1 MTAMPYRSKQP
12 FGRDGFGQLVRA
24 ELTKFRSVRAWMI
37 TLGVAAFL
45 IVVFAWVGVP
55 HTGVCVSQ
63 PGSPPSCGA
72 PSVPRVPVGP
82 GGQPVVDTF
91 SFVRQPL
98 AGNGTLTARVNSL
111 VGATSADL
119 GPSVPSL
126 TPSRAGLAA
135 WAKAGL
141 IITQSTAQGSRYA
154 AVMVTPGHGVR
165 FQNDYTN
172 DVAGLSGTATP
183 SSPRWLRLT
192 RLGAVITGYDSL
204 DGIHWTKLGAAQLEG
219 LPRALQI
226 GLFVTS
232 PDEYSSNGGAS
243 ATLAT
248 ATFDRIRLAG
258 DLSSRSW
265 SHEIVGASSESDFTA
280 ATQAGWFKQS
290 DGVFT
295 ISGSGDIA
303 PQVSGGLLEG
313 LGQTISLLAGGTFG
327 LIAVIV
333 LATLFIT
340 SEYRRNLIRTTFT
353 ASPRR
358 VRALAAK
365 GVVIAGVTFVTASI
379 ATALSAAISRHVLAA
394 DGNYVFPV
402 GTATQLR
409 VILGTGLLF
418 ALAAVGILSLGT
430 VLRRSAGAVVIGIVV
445 FVLPFILLGPFSSDW
460 LLRIAPVAGFA
471 IQGTLPRFAQVGGA
485 YTMSN
490 GYYPFG
496 PWVGLAVLCAWS
508 AVAFA
513 AAAWALRRRDI

>member
-1 MTAMPYRSKQP
+1 MTAMPYRSQQP
-12 FGRDGFGQLVRA
+12 FGREGFGQLVQA
-24 ELTKFRSVRAWMI
+24 ELTKFRSVRAWVI
-37 TLGVAAFL
+37 TLGIGAFL
-45 IVVFAWVGVP
+45 IVAFAWVGAP
-55 HTGVCVSQ
+55 HTGVCVGR
-63 PGSPPSCGA
+63 PGSPPSCST

-82 GGQPVVDTF
+82 GGEPVVDTF

-98 AGNGTLTARVNSL
+98 AGNGTITARVTSL
-111 VGATSADL
+111 FGATSADL
-119 GPSVPSL
+119 GPGGPSL
-126 TPSRAGLAA
+126 TPTQAGLAA

-141 IITQSTAQGSRYA
+141 IITESTAQGSRYA

-192 RLGAVITGYDSL
+192 RVGAVFTGYDSL
-204 DGIHWTKLGAAQLEG
+204 DGIHWTRIGAAQLDG
-219 LPRALQI
+219 LPRVLQI

-232 PDEYSSNGGAS
+232 PDEYSSDGGAS
-243 ATLAT
+243 GTLAT
-248 ATFDRIRLAG
+248 ATFDRVQLAG
-258 DLSSRSW
+258 DPSSTSW
-265 SHEIVGASSESDFTA
+265 SHEVVGASSESDFTA
-280 ATQAGWFKQS
+280 TTEQGWFNQS
-290 DGVFT
+290 GGVFT

-303 PQVSGGLLEG
+303 PQVSGGPLEG
-313 LGQTISLLAGGTFG
+313 MGQTISLLAGGTFG

-340 SEYRRNLIRTTFT
+340 SEYRRGLIRTTFT

-365 GVVIAGVTFVTASI
+365 ALVIGGVTFVAASI
-379 ATALSAAISRHVLAA
+379 ATAVSAAISRHVLPAN
-394 DGNYVFPV
+394 GNYVFPV

-418 ALAAVGILSLGT
+418 ALAAVGILSLAT

-445 FVLPFILLGPFSSDW
+445 FVLPFILLHPLSSDW

-471 IQGTLPRFAQVGGA
+471 IQGTLPRFVQVGGA

-490 GYYPFG
+490 GYYPLG

-513 AAAWALRRRDI
+513 AAAWALRRRDV